1 MRSVLQNEMK
11 NYVMPSIQIDSHQA
25 KLGKDEDV
33 SVLKIECKDKV
44 VAEDLVKFI
53 ETGYK
58 YVLDADMSPAKDV
71 SGVYNVFV
79 EMQRNE
85 NLPENI
91 MNMIRDVE
99 NITGML
105 PWRFKFHKS
114 DAEHKLTQ
122 ENVQTQIPMSASEYK
137 FLTDENV
144 DEDIKKFFESST
156 VKRVYRSGKRL
167 TLHKKYVHHN
177 FMIEGVNAPS
187 VSGVYRIDENSTSQS
202 SYISGWLGG
211 SYQVVKVGDIFKLSK
226 NDTNVL
232 LKAKEIEL

>member
-1 MRSVLQNEMK
+1 M
-11 NYVMPSIQIDSHQA
+11 
-25 KLGKDEDV
+25 G
-33 SVLKIECKDKV
+33 
-44 VAEDLVKFI
+44 
-53 ETGYK
+53 
-58 YVLDADMSPAKDV
+58 
-71 SGVYNVFV
+71 
-79 EMQRNE
+79 
-85 NLPENI
+85 
-91 MNMIRDVE
+91 MIRDVE

-122 ENVQTQIPMSASEYK
+122 ENVQTQVPVSASEYK

-177 FMIEGVNAPS
+177 FMIEGVNVPS